1 MWTCRFSPAR
11 PPAECCAPTVGLDPV
26 LDAERIAAVAK
37 ALLRIRS
44 ASALLDVL
52 RRSDEPVCQCEF
64 VALFDIGQ
72 SLLSHHVRK
81 LLAAG
86 LVEVERRH
94 RWADYRVPRGPEGVD
109 RMADLTTAS
118 ADREIRE
125 AVRARYAET

>member
-1 MWTCRFSPAR
+1 MTTELPVLAG
-11 PPAECCAPTVGLDPV
+11 PPAGACCAPAAGLDPV

-37 ALLRIRS
+37 ALGDPLRVR
-44 ASALLDVL
+44 LLDVL

-81 LLAAG
+81 LVAAG

-94 RWADYRVPRGPEGVD
+94 RWAYYSASPDALKE
-109 RMADLTTAS
+109 LTVWLS
-118 ADREIRE
+118 
-125 AVRARYAET
+125 

>member
-1 MWTCRFSPAR
+1 MSVDLPILAG
-11 PPAECCAPTVGLDPV
+11 PPDGRSAALRGGLDPV

-37 ALLRIRS
+37 ALSDPLRVR
-44 ASALLDVL
+44 LLDVL

-81 LLAAG
+81 LVAAG

-94 RWADYRVPRGPEGVD
+94 RWAYYSASPDALKE
-109 RMADLTTAS
+109 LTAWLS
-118 ADREIRE
+118 
-125 AVRARYAET
+125 

>member
-1 MWTCRFSPAR
+1 MSVDLPILAGPPA
-11 PPAECCAPTVGLDPV
+11 AECCAPTVGLDPV

-37 ALLRIRS
+37 ALSDPLRVR
-44 ASALLDVL
+44 LLDVL

-81 LLAAG
+81 LVAAG

-94 RWADYRVPRGPEGVD
+94 RWAYYSASPDALKE
-109 RMADLTTAS
+109 LTAWLS
-118 ADREIRE
+118 
-125 AVRARYAET
+125 